1 MSSQFIDRRKF
12 IQQSGALIGA
22 ASLLSFGLDASP
34 RSSSLKMGLQLFTV
48 RDAMAKDVRG
58 TLKKIASLG
67 YQDLETY
74 GFDPVKTEY
83 YGMQAA
89 TYKQLLDEH
98 SLTTSSGHYDLY
110 KYLSK
115 PQGELDRYVDACIV
129 GAHALGQRYITWPW
143 LDPDSRSIEKFKL
156 LAQKLNIVGERV
168 TKAGLGFAYHNHDFE
183 FVDHNGENGYDIIM
197 RDTDASLVKL
207 QIDLYWA
214 VHSSKLTPAQLFSK
228 QPGRFVMWH
237 IKDMDK
243 KTRDYTE
250 LGNGSIDYS
259 VILPEA
265 KRAGLQF
272 YFLEQGGNFAKDS
285 MQSIADSA
293 IFFKKNLQKYLS

>member
-115 PQGELDRYVDACIV
+115 PQDELDRYVDACIV

-143 LDPDSRSIEKFKL
+143 LDPNSRSIEKFKL
-156 LAQKLNIVGERV
+156 LVQKLNIVGERV

>member
-1 MSSQFIDRRKF
+1 
-12 IQQSGALIGA
+12 
-22 ASLLSFGLDASP
+22 
-34 RSSSLKMGLQLFTV
+34 
-48 RDAMAKDVRG
+48 
-58 TLKKIASLG
+58 
-67 YQDLETY
+67 
-74 GFDPVKTEY
+74 
-83 YGMQAA
+83 
-89 TYKQLLDEH
+89 
-98 SLTTSSGHYDLY
+98 
-110 KYLSK
+110 
-115 PQGELDRYVDACIV
+115 
-129 GAHALGQRYITWPW
+129 LGQRYITWPW

-183 FVDHNGENGYDIIM
+183 FTDHNGENGYDIIM

-250 LGNGSIDYS
+250 LGNGSIDYR

-265 KRAGLQF
+265 KRAGLEF

-285 MQSIADSA
+285 LQSITDSA
-293 IFFKKNLQKYLS
+293 IFFKKNLQRYLP

>member
-1 MSSQFIDRRKF
+1 MSSQSIDRRKF
-12 IQQSGALIGA
+12 IQQSGALVGA
-22 ASLLSFGLDASP
+22 ASLFTWGFDAAAHASP
-34 RSSSLKMGLQLFTV
+34 LKMGLQLFTV
-48 RDAMAKDVRG
+48 RDAMAKDVHG
-58 TLKKIASLG
+58 SLKKIASLG

-83 YGMQAA
+83 YGMKAA
-89 TYKQLLDEH
+89 AFKQLLDDH
-98 SLTTSSGHYDLY
+98 KLSASSGHYDLY
-110 KYLSK
+110 KYLSTS
-115 PQGELDRYVDACIV
+115 QEELDRYVDACIE
-129 GAHALGQRYITWPW
+129 GTHALGQRYITWPW
-143 LDPDSRSIEKFKL
+143 LAPDARSIDKFKL

-183 FVDHNGENGYDIIM
+183 FIDHNGENGYDIIM

-250 LGNGSIDYS
+250 LGNGSIDYT

-265 KRAGLQF
+265 KRAGLQY

-285 MQSIADSA
+285 MQSITDSA
-293 IFFKKNLQKYLS
+293 IFFKENLQRYLS